1 MGYQKNSTQKGS
13 SIAYA
18 GDPFVF
24 KFCRSVLGLLINPL
38 KVVREMNN
46 YDLWKWAAGKR
57 TEKDKN
63 ETYSAKNWWYV
74 LLMLGVFV
82 GIMLLYY
89 LISVLWN

>member
-1 MGYQKNSTQKGS
+1 
-13 SIAYA
+13 
-18 GDPFVF
+18 
-24 KFCRSVLGLLINPL
+24 
-38 KVVREMNN
+38 MNN

-57 TEKDKN
+57 PEKNKH

>member
-1 MGYQKNSTQKGS
+1 
-13 SIAYA
+13 
-18 GDPFVF
+18 
-24 KFCRSVLGLLINPL
+24 
-38 KVVREMNN
+38 MNN

-74 LLMLGVFV
+74 LLMFGVFV

>member
-1 MGYQKNSTQKGS
+1 M
-13 SIAYA
+13 

-24 KFCRSVLGLLINPL
+24 KFSHSVLGLLINPL

-57 TEKDKN
+57 TEKNKN

>member
-1 MGYQKNSTQKGS
+1 
-13 SIAYA
+13 
-18 GDPFVF
+18 
-24 KFCRSVLGLLINPL
+24 NPL

>member
-1 MGYQKNSTQKGS
+1 
-13 SIAYA
+13 
-18 GDPFVF
+18 
-24 KFCRSVLGLLINPL
+24 
-38 KVVREMNN
+38 MNN

-57 TEKDKN
+57 TEKNQN